1 MNVAT
6 LVRACAVLIL
16 GMWIPQ
22 AGLARVEVPYQGC
35 FHAAST
41 LHAVPMDLLLAV
53 ARTESNMDPVAV
65 SSANAHGIMQIQWPG
80 TARHLGAR
88 RVSELYNPCFNISL
102 GAQYLAELLQLFGGD
117 EVKALAAYNYG
128 PTRIQK
134 SAAIPDGA
142 LAYVD
147 RVRRHR
153 HKISGGNEHPG
164 TKSLVSGTAQPQR
177 LLVRFDSRLR
187 ARRVVKNLNEH
198 LVNVEA
204 VVKSG
209 NEVHLVGVL
218 PLTLAD
224 RLTLEQF
231 GLVE

>member
-1 MNVAT
+1 MRCRS
-6 LVRACAVLIL
+6 LAVWRIALLSTALIPGL
-16 GMWIPQ
+16 L
-22 AGLARVEVPYQGC
+22 LARVEVPYQGC

-53 ARTESNMDPVAV
+53 ARTESNMDPAAV

-80 TARHLGAR
+80 TARHLGVR

-102 GAQYLAELLQLFGGD
+102 GAEYLAELLNLFGGD
-117 EVKALAAYNYG
+117 EVRALAAYNYG

-134 SAAIPDGA
+134 TAQLPQGA

-153 HKISGGNEHPG
+153 ADIAPAGESDAALRKERGALS
-164 TKSLVSGTAQPQR
+164 SGT

-187 ARRVVKNLNEH
+187 ARRVAKNLNKRLSH
-198 LVNVEA
+198 VEA
-204 VVKSG
+204 VVKAG
-209 NEVHLVGVL
+209 NQVHLVGSL
-218 PLTLAD
+218 PLTMAD
-224 RLTLEQF
+224 QLTLKQF
-231 GLVE
+231 GFLD